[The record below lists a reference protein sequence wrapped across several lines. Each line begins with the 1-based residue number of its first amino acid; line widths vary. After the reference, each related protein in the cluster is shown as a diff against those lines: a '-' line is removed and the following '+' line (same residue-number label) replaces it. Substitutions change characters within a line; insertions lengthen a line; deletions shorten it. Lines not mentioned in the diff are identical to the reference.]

1 MVGHWNRDRNHIAYK
16 MVRYPRYNV
25 AISLLRGHCYLNF
38 FHAMEFATFSF
49 SKISKKE
56 EKKKKKKENFS
67 SLLNIF
73 HISRFWVSL
82 NSKRKNNRMNFCWL
96 NSSDKSR

>member
-56 EKKKKKKENFS
+56 EKKKKKKKKKTFRH
-67 SLLNIF
+67 F
-73 HISRFWVSL
+73 
-82 NSKRKNNRMNFCWL
+82 
-96 NSSDKSR
+96 